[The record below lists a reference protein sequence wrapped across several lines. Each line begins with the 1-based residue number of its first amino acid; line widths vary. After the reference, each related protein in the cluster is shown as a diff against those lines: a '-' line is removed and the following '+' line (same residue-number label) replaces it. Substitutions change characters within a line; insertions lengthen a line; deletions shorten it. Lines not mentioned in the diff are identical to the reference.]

1 MKDWRKGLLGGIER
15 AETRFARL
23 KLLLKLRY
31 GWLGP
36 VGTVVYRGHGTR
48 KTVYLTGRALE
59 EKVIR
64 PAFIED
70 SAWRNLRAMAS
81 RFLTAEVPGARL
93 LVRIG
98 GEGLTVKADDE
109 GFFDVRL
116 ELQAPLPE
124 DRDWHDVS
132 VEVLWPHARGQDGDL
147 TTGEVLVPQEKKA
160 GFGIIS
166 DIDDTILRTEA
177 TSVLRMLRLVM
188 LTNAH
193 TRLPFEGVGAFYR
206 ALRSGADGDR
216 ENPVFYVSTGPWNL
230 YDLLT
235 NFLEI
240 QRLPTGPIFLKDWG
254 GVKDVLR
261 GMDHLSHKLQVIRG
275 ILETHPNLSFV
286 LVGDSGQQDAEVY
299 GQVAREFP
307 RRVRAIY
314 IRDVKGEE
322 RAGAVN
328 KIAGTLRALNVP
340 MLLVND
346 TVAAAEHAAANGLIS
361 PDDLPDIRE
370 RRREDADTSIIKEGA
385 AILENLSQRQ
395 T

>member
-1 MKDWRKGLLGGIER
+1 MKDWRKVVIRNIER
-15 AETRFARL
+15 AEVRFARL
-23 KLLLKLRY
+23 KLLSKLRY

-48 KTVYLTGRALE
+48 RTVHLNGRVLE
-59 EKVIR
+59 EKLIR

-81 RFLTAEVPGARL
+81 RFLTAEVPRARL

-98 GEGLTVKADDE
+98 GEGRTVIADDE
-109 GFFDVRL
+109 GFFDVHL
-116 ELQAPLPE
+116 ELQASLPQ
-124 DRDWHDVS
+124 DRTWHDVS
-132 VEVLWPHARGQDGDL
+132 VEVLWPHARGQSED
-147 TTGEVLVPQEKKA
+147 TTAGEIVVPKEDA
-160 GFGIIS
+160 SFGIIS

-177 TSVLRMLRLVM
+177 TSVLRMLRLV
-188 LTNAH
+188 LFANAH

-206 ALRSGADGDR
+206 ALRSGADGSR

-235 NFLEI
+235 DFLKLQE
-240 QRLPTGPIFLKDWG
+240 LPTGPIFLKDWG
-254 GVKDVLR
+254 GLKDVLR
-261 GMDHLSHKLQVIRG
+261 GMDHLSHKLQVIRD
-275 ILETHPNLSFV
+275 IFKTHPNLSFV
-286 LVGDSGQQDAEVY
+286 LVGDSGQQDAEDY
-299 GQVAREFP
+299 GEGAREFP

-314 IRDVKGEE
+314 IRDVKGEA

-328 KIAGTLRALNVP
+328 KIAGELRGLNVP
-340 MLLVND
+340 MLLVAD

-361 PDDLPDIRE
+361 PEALPAVHE
-370 RRREDADTSIIKEGA
+370 SRREDADTSILKESA
-385 AILENLSQRQ
+385 AILEHLSQRQ